1 MHILSLPMPIPADT
15 NVPQFLH
22 PAGHID
28 AAPPTQFHHTT
39 TQPTTTVVDLQERIP
54 THQFGEFFIKI

>member
-1 MHILSLPMPIPADT
+1 MHILSLPMPIPSDT

-39 TQPTTTVVDLQERIP
+39 TQQSITSPVVDLQERIP
-54 THQFGEFFIKI
+54 THQFGDF